1 MLSNNMPHQ
10 LLFVINDCDTTK
22 YFLTMAIKEM
32 SHFFPL
38 FEKFFFSFLFL
49 CSALSMCMCVS
60 AFDTLRKQRVKNEM
74 NIDFEIATIALSRH
88 IV

>member
-38 FEKFFFSFLFL
+38 FKKFFFISFSVF
-49 CSALSMCMCVS
+49 CSLYVCVS

-88 IV
+88 TV